1 MSEVAHVDEVR
12 SVTLTASR
20 TGRKG
25 SGTPYAFIAPALIVF
40 LAFVLGPLIA
50 AVYISFTKYDIF
62 TSPTFV
68 GLANYRHMLHDER
81 LHRSYLNTFFFVACA
96 VVIMNVLA
104 VALAVMLNRK
114 LPRPVVYILR
124 SAYFFPSLVG
134 LVYVATIWQ
143 ALFQQDTGIINYY
156 LSLTGGPRPDW
167 LNGPHL
173 SSVSVVIVD
182 VWRNVGF
189 GMLIMLAA
197 LQDVSPELVDAARVD
212 GAKPRSVFWHVTL
225 PAITPALFFN
235 ITMTVI
241 GAFQIYES
249 VIVLT
254 GGGPGD
260 NSRSVVMYLA
270 EVGFQRFDMG
280 YASAI
285 SVSLLFVIVILT
297 ALQFWIRRLW
307 VQDD

>member
-1 MSEVAHVDEVR
+1 
-12 SVTLTASR
+12 
-20 TGRKG
+20 
-25 SGTPYAFIAPALIVF
+25 
-40 LAFVLGPLIA
+40 
-50 AVYISFTKYDIF
+50 
-62 TSPTFV
+62 
-68 GLANYRHMLHDER
+68 
-81 LHRSYLNTFFFVACA
+81 
-96 VVIMNVLA
+96 
-104 VALAVMLNRK
+104 
-114 LPRPVVYILR
+114 
-124 SAYFFPSLVG
+124 
-134 LVYVATIWQ
+134 
-143 ALFQQDTGIINYY
+143 
-156 LSLTGGPRPDW
+156 
-167 LNGPHL
+167 
-173 SSVSVVIVD
+173 VVIVD